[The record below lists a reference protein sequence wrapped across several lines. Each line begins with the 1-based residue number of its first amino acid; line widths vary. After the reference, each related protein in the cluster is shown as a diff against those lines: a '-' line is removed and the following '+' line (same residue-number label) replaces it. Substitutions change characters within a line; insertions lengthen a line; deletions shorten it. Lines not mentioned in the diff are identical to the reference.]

1 MISSNCKIEYRSCR
15 ITHIISVLV
24 VTRMVKIGL
33 IGTGMLGEAVGLH
46 LLKSGFSLCV
56 YNRTKSKTKSLEEN
70 GAIISDT
77 PKHLAQ
83 SSELIITC
91 VKDGD
96 AAEQIM
102 FGQDGIVAGKHDG
115 LAVAEMSTIS
125 PNSAIQNS
133 KRLNEEKISSLETPV
148 MGGPNVAI
156 DGKLVLMASGDR
168 DVFDKYKQVFDT
180 IANKTFFLGKSGS
193 AHSIKIAMNL
203 QISLLALALA
213 EGITLTKKAGFD
225 PEKFLEILNSTYF
238 KTGMSENKAH
248 KMIRNEF
255 EPTFTLKNLKKDLE
269 IITAAAKDFGAVLP
283 MAERANEIY
292 AEAVE
297 AGFGEIDYT
306 GILAY
311 IKKLSEN

>member
-1 MISSNCKIEYRSCR
+1 
-15 ITHIISVLV
+15 
-24 VTRMVKIGL
+24 MVKIGL

-70 GAIISDT
+70 GATISDT

-96 AAEQIM
+96 AAEQIL

-269 IITAAAKDFGAVLP
+269 IITVAAKDFGAVLP

>member
-1 MISSNCKIEYRSCR
+1 
-15 ITHIISVLV
+15 
-24 VTRMVKIGL
+24 MVKIGL

-96 AAEQIM
+96 AAEQIL
-102 FGQDGIVAGKHDG
+102 FGQDGVVAGKHDG
-115 LAVAEMSTIS
+115 LTVAEMSTIN

-133 KRLNEEKISSLETPV
+133 KKLNDEGINSLETPV

-238 KTGMSENKAH
+238 KTGMSENKAY
-248 KMIRNEF
+248 KMIKDEF
-255 EPTFTLKNLKKDLE
+255 EPTFTLKNLKKDLDT
-269 IITAAAKDFGAVLP
+269 ITAAAKDFGAILP
-283 MAERANEIY
+283 ITERANEIY
-292 AEAVE
+292 NDALD

-311 IKKLSEN
+311 IKKLSED

>member
-1 MISSNCKIEYRSCR
+1 
-15 ITHIISVLV
+15 
-24 VTRMVKIGL
+24 MVKIGL

-46 LLKSGFSLCV
+46 LLKSGFSLVV
-56 YNRTKSKTKSLEEN
+56 YNRTKSKTKRLEEN

-96 AAEQIM
+96 ASEQIL
-102 FGQDGIVAGKHDG
+102 FGQDGVVAGKHDG
-115 LAVAEMSTIS
+115 LAVAEMSTINPS
-125 PNSAIQNS
+125 SAIQNS

-156 DGKLVLMASGDR
+156 DGKLVLMASGDK

-238 KTGMSENKAH
+238 
-248 KMIRNEF
+248 
-255 EPTFTLKNLKKDLE
+255 
-269 IITAAAKDFGAVLP
+269 
-283 MAERANEIY
+283 
-292 AEAVE
+292 
-297 AGFGEIDYT
+297 
-306 GILAY
+306 
-311 IKKLSEN
+311 

>member
-1 MISSNCKIEYRSCR
+1 
-15 ITHIISVLV
+15 
-24 VTRMVKIGL
+24 MVKIGL

-56 YNRTKSKTKSLEEN
+56 YNRTKLKTKSLEEN
-70 GAIISDT
+70 GAVISDT

-96 AAEQIM
+96 ASEQIL

-115 LAVAEMSTIS
+115 LAVAEMSTIN

-133 KRLNEEKISSLETPV
+133 KRLDEEKIRSLETPV

-248 KMIRNEF
+248 KMIRDEF
-255 EPTFTLKNLKKDLE
+255 EPTFTLKNLKKDLG
-269 IITAAAKDFGAVLP
+269 IITATAKDFGAVLP

-292 AEAVE
+292 NDAIE

>member
-1 MISSNCKIEYRSCR
+1 M
-15 ITHIISVLV
+15 T
-24 VTRMVKIGL
+24 KIGL
-33 IGTGMLGEAVGLH
+33 VGTGMLGEAVGLH
-46 LLKSGFSLCV
+46 LLKSGHSLTV
-56 YNRTKSKTKSLEEN
+56 YNRTKSKTKNLEKN

-77 PKHLAQ
+77 PKHVAE
-83 SSELIITC
+83 SSELVITC
-91 VKDGD
+91 VKDAD
-96 AAEQIM
+96 AVHTMLFDE
-102 FGQDGIVAGKHDG
+102 DGIVAGKHDG
-115 LAVAEMSTIS
+115 LVVADMSTIN
-125 PNSAIQNS
+125 PKSAIHNS
-133 KRLNEEKISSLETPV
+133 KRLDEEGINSLEIPV

-156 DGKLVLMASGDR
+156 DGKLVLMASGSKDA
-168 DVFDKYKQVFDT
+168 FDKYKQVFDT

-193 AHSIKIAMNL
+193 ALSIKIAMNL
-203 QISLLALALA
+203 QISLLALALS

-248 KMIRNEF
+248 RMIKGEF
-255 EPTFTLKNLKKDLE
+255 EPTFTLKNLKKDLG
-269 IITAAAKDFGAVLP
+269 IITETANDFGAVLP

-311 IKKLSEN
+311 IKKLSED

>member
-1 MISSNCKIEYRSCR
+1 
-15 ITHIISVLV
+15 
-24 VTRMVKIGL
+24 MVKIGL

-70 GAIISDT
+70 GATISDT

-96 AAEQIM
+96 AAEQIL

-180 IANKTFFLGKSGS
+180 IANKTFFIGKSGS

-248 KMIRNEF
+248 KMIRDEF

-269 IITAAAKDFGAVLP
+269 IITVAAKDFGAVLP